1 MNDAILDAND
11 CEREPIH
18 TPGSIQPHGAMLVAR
33 RDDGR
38 VTHAAGDVA
47 GLLGRQDWAGATLED
62 LLGAQ
67 VADEARRVADSGG
80 SAVQYNV
87 ATPSGAGRVNV
98 HLFSSGDWVVAEI
111 EPDLDTAGA
120 SSLLLQLDAAATR
133 LESALTLDEM
143 FDLAAGEFQRL
154 TGYDRVMLYRFLD
167 DDSGVVVGERV
178 HGDMASFLNHHFPEG
193 DIPKQA
199 RALYVRNRVRVIPD
213 VSYRPAP
220 LEPAWREEAPLDL
233 SDSVLRSVSP
243 IHVQYLKNMEVGASA
258 SVSIVRDGVLWGLVA
273 CHNLTP
279 KTISAGR
286 RTACRALAAGL
297 ARQIKAREDTDAY
310 RERVRLR
317 SFEDDIVALL
327 SREGSLDKAISNH
340 LAEIMRMLDGDG
352 VAVLRGSDLV
362 LGGECPSSETV
373 RDLAAWVL
381 PQAIDAVF
389 ATHHLQ
395 SQRVLPDGD
404 RPLAAGL
411 LAITLSTSE
420 PWVVL
425 WFRAEHL
432 QVVNWAGNPHAGAS
446 PELGKPLTPRASFVA
461 WSETVR
467 GRARRW
473 SIPEI
478 EAAGR
483 LRAAVTAVWQNRR
496 IADLNRQLFATL
508 DEKDVLLRQKQFL
521 MREVN
526 HRVQNSLQLVS
537 SFLALQGRT
546 SEEDAVQSAM
556 EEARRRISAVSLVH
570 RRLYLS
576 DQIDAIDAGRY
587 FDELL
592 TDLVSSLGD
601 DWEKQFVR
609 DLEPVM
615 LPTDRAIALGL
626 ILTEL
631 VINANKY
638 AYGGAPGP
646 LRVSLAGEGSRVR
659 LTVAD
664 RGAGKDGTRT
674 GFGSRMI
681 EALLGRVA
689 GTVVYE
695 DNRPGM
701 RVVVTAGVEAIG
713 EAERPAEVAAPEP
726 L

>member
-1 MNDAILDAND
+1 MDEAHLDVTACD
-11 CEREPIH
+11 REPIH
-18 TPGSIQPHGAMLVAR
+18 IPGSIQPHGVMLVAER
-33 RDDGR
+33 SGLVVRH
-38 VTHAAGDVA
+38 VAGDTA
-47 GLLGRQDWAGATLED
+47 ALLGRADWTGAALGDILED
-62 LLGAQ
+62 G
-67 VADEARRVADSGG
+67 VAAEAARLSAAGG
-80 SAVQYNV
+80 SALLYRVG
-87 ATPSGAGRVNV
+87 TPGRDIALNV
-98 HLFSSGDWVVAEI
+98 HLFTTGAWLVVEI
-111 EPDLDTAGA
+111 EAAPARDVA
-120 SSLLLQLDAAATR
+120 STLLPQLEQAATR
-133 LESALTLDEM
+133 FEEAQSLDAM
-143 FDLAAGEFQRL
+143 FDLAAEEFQRL
-154 TGYDRVMLYRFLD
+154 TGYDRVMIYRFLE
-167 DDSGVVVGERV
+167 DDSGVVVGERLV
-178 HGDMASFLNHHFPEG
+178 ADMPSFLHHHFPAG

-199 RALYVRNRVRVIPD
+199 RDLYVRNLVRVIPD
-213 VSYRPAP
+213 VGYRPAP
-220 LEPAWREEAPLDL
+220 LEPAWDAGAPLDL
-233 SDSVLRSVSP
+233 SDSELRSVSP
-243 IHVQYLKNMEVGASA
+243 IHVQYLRNMGVAASA
-258 SVSIVRDGVLWGLVA
+258 SVSIVRDGMLWGLVA
-273 CHNLTP
+273 CHSLAP
-279 KTISAGR
+279 RAISSER

-297 ARQIKAREDTDAY
+297 ARQIRAREDTDTY

-327 SREGSLDKAISNH
+327 SREGSLDRAISNH
-340 LAEIMRMLDGDG
+340 LPEIMRMLDGDG
-352 VAVLRGSDLV
+352 VAVLRGEDLV
-362 LGGECPSSETV
+362 LGGDCPGAGTV
-373 RDLAAWVL
+373 RALAAWVM
-381 PQAIDAVF
+381 PQAVDSVF
-389 ATHHLQ
+389 ATHHLAGL
-395 SQRVLPDGD
+395 RPLPEDD

-432 QVVNWAGNPHAGAS
+432 QIVNWAGNPHDGAG
-446 PELGKPLTPRASFVA
+446 PDLGKPLTPRASFVA

-467 GRARRW
+467 GLARRW

-483 LRAAVTAVWQNRR
+483 LRAAVVAVWQNRR
-496 IADLNRQLFATL
+496 IAELNRQLFATL

-546 SEEDAVQSAM
+546 SEEAAVQAAI

-576 DQIDAIDAGRY
+576 DQVDAIDAGRY

-592 TDLVSSLGD
+592 TDLLSSLGA
-601 DWEKQFVR
+601 DWEREFVR

-646 LRVSLAGEGSRVR
+646 LKVSLAGEGNRVR

-664 RGAGKDGTRT
+664 RGAGKVGTRF

-681 EALLGRVA
+681 EALLGRVDGA
-689 GTVVYE
+689 IAYE
-695 DNRPGM
+695 DNQPGV
-701 RVVVTAGVEAIG
+701 RAIVTAAVETPGASG
-713 EAERPAEVAAPEP
+713 APRGMAD
-726 L
+726 